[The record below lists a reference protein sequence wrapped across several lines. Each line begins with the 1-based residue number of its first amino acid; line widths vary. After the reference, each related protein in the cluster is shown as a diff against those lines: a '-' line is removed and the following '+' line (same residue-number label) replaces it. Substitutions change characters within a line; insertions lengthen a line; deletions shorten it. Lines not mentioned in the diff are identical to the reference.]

1 MLKEI
6 APHVTRMAIMFNL
19 DTAPLGG
26 AYFVGSFQAAVEPIT
41 ARRQRRGGETMKVF
55 VLALLLTLSE
65 TPLRGETNDEWFK
78 LVTDIDAQRDRLRPA
93 HRKFVNHMVN
103 ILSLSEDAKPTP
115 LEAKWLLE
123 IKRRYGLTGPAP
135 TAR

>member
-1 MLKEI
+1 
-6 APHVTRMAIMFNL
+6 
-19 DTAPLGG
+19 
-26 AYFVGSFQAAVEPIT
+26 
-41 ARRQRRGGETMKVF
+41 MKVF
-55 VLALLLTLSE
+55 VLALLLTLSACE
-65 TPLRGETNDEWFK
+65 TPVRGQTNDEWLK

-135 TAR
+135 NPTPLK